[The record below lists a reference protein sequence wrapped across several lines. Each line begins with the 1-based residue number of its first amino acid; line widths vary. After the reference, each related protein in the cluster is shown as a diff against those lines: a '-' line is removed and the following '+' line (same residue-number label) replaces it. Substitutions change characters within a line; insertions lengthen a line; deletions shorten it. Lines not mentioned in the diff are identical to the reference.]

1 MVVRT
6 HKLWVN
12 LGWKKVPG
20 PVQHRNVTNSKQV
33 LWRGFRKIAR
43 FLTAPRTFP
52 VLLCPPQSWRAF
64 SQVLSPSNSC
74 PLVYL
79 WHLRF
84 LKSCLL
90 LHFARSSCPR
100 IHLPIL
106 DPCFLAA
113 CPEPWQIPQLLKE
126 DTWHI
131 SSNICCNTMHN
142 TSDMC
147 NTFLQLLSHYTSF
160 SSSIL
165 ISGFYCVSTT

>member
-6 HKLWVN
+6 HKLWAN
-12 LGWKKVPG
+12 SGWRKVPG
-20 PVQHRNVTNSKQV
+20 LMQPGNITISKHIALTQYGTKPKVKGLSGPRNLKQV

-43 FLTAPRTFP
+43 FLTAPRIFP

-64 SQVLSPSNSC
+64 SQVLSCPSNSC

-84 LKSCLL
+84 LKLCLL
-90 LHFARSSCPR
+90 LHFASSSCPS

-126 DTWHI
+126 DA
-131 SSNICCNTMHN
+131 
-142 TSDMC
+142 
-147 NTFLQLLSHYTSF
+147 
-160 SSSIL
+160 
-165 ISGFYCVSTT
+165 